1 MTSNLGADHC
11 SNDKPNL
18 SGPATSVDSVRLID
32 EDHFVT
38 CGEDGHV
45 SVWGTM
51 KKKPLLTVRE
61 AHGLDDAGGNGE
73 ANWVSAVAAMPMSDL
88 IATGKL
94 WLELNIPEAGTPLTN
109 WEIRIKGY
117 HCKCP
122 QNVKMSLP

>member
-1 MTSNLGADHC
+1 M
-11 SNDKPNL
+11 
-18 SGPATSVDSVRLID
+18 DSVRLID

-61 AHGLDDAGGNGE
+61 AHGLDDAATGNGNGE

-88 IATGKL
+88 IATGK
-94 WLELNIPEAGTPLTN
+94 T
-109 WEIRIKGY
+109 
-117 HCKCP
+117 
-122 QNVKMSLP
+122 

>member
-1 MTSNLGADHC
+1 M
-11 SNDKPNL
+11 
-18 SGPATSVDSVRLID
+18 DSVRLID

-61 AHGLDDAGGNGE
+61 AHGLDEAGNGNGE

-88 IATGKL
+88 IATGE
-94 WLELNIPEAGTPLTN
+94 LELESSDFSAAILQGDSSA
-109 WEIRIKGY
+109 W
-117 HCKCP
+117 
-122 QNVKMSLP
+122 

>member
-1 MTSNLGADHC
+1 M
-11 SNDKPNL
+11 
-18 SGPATSVDSVRLID
+18 DSVRLID

-61 AHGLDDAGGNGE
+61 AHGLDDSGNGNGE

-88 IATGKL
+88 IATG
-94 WLELNIPEAGTPLTN
+94 G
-109 WEIRIKGY
+109 
-117 HCKCP
+117 
-122 QNVKMSLP
+122 V

>member
-1 MTSNLGADHC
+1 MRN
-11 SNDKPNL
+11 PNIA
-18 SGPATSVDSVRLID
+18 GPATSVDSVRLID

-61 AHGLDDAGGNGE
+61 AHGLDEGGNGE

-94 WLELNIPEAGTPLTN
+94 G
-109 WEIRIKGY
+109 EI
-117 HCKCP
+117 
-122 QNVKMSLP
+122 SLKS

>member
-1 MTSNLGADHC
+1 MIEIIA
-11 SNDKPNL
+11 
-18 SGPATSVDSVRLID
+18 GPATSVDSVRLID

-61 AHGLDDAGGNGE
+61 AHGVDEGGNGQ

-88 IATGKL
+88 IATGDMTFHTAVLCYDSPNYFMK
-94 WLELNIPEAGTPLTN
+94 
-109 WEIRIKGY
+109 
-117 HCKCP
+117 
-122 QNVKMSLP
+122 